1 MAIEDGYAICFNE
14 WALDKDIKNELGL
27 LLIISG
33 LTAEQGYCYAKNK
46 YLADLFEVSE
56 DSISRKIKKLED
68 LGYVQV
74 HYEKRGAEITAR
86 YITIPRLAKNN
97 QDEAVP
103 RTTKMWD
110 DEPQKCG
117 TTNHK
122 NAGRY
127 NIYNNTIDNNTI
139 PNSGEISKSNNILE
153 KNNQISQPSQPVSHA
168 PRVKAPVIKASA
180 KIPTEIQAK
189 LNEWNNYPE
198 TKKALE
204 DYCLFCLDTYN
215 QPKATLK
222 HKINQICKM
231 ANNVPKG
238 IEIICEYNI
247 TGNYK
252 TVFKPNYYNK
262 VLSESSVVSKA
273 YEGDFVRDEDG
284 NIEEIW

>member
-1 MAIEDGYAICFNE
+1 M
-14 WALDKDIKNELGL
+14 
-27 LLIISG
+27 
-33 LTAEQGYCYAKNK
+33 
-46 YLADLFEVSE
+46 
-56 DSISRKIKKLED
+56 
-68 LGYVQV
+68 
-74 HYEKRGAEITAR
+74 
-86 YITIPRLAKNN
+86 
-97 QDEAVP
+97 
-103 RTTKMWD
+103 
-110 DEPQKCG
+110 
-117 TTNHK
+117 
-122 NAGRY
+122 
-127 NIYNNTIDNNTI
+127 
-139 PNSGEISKSNNILE
+139 
-153 KNNQISQPSQPVSHA
+153 
-168 PRVKAPVIKASA
+168 IKASA

-215 QPKATLK
+215 LPKATLK

>member
-68 LGYVQV
+68 LGYIEV

-86 YITIPRLAKNN
+86 YITIPRLAKNS
-97 QDEAVP
+97 QDEAGL

-139 PNSGEISKSNNILE
+139 PNTGVISN
-153 KNNQISQPSQPVSHA
+153 KNNLQILVENNQNQMPKVSRVQAPVVQA
-168 PRVKAPVIKASA
+168 GVQLPKKVKA
-180 KIPTEIQAK
+180 K
-189 LNEWNNYPE
+189 LLEFDSE
-198 TKKALE
+198 TKKTLI
-204 DYCLFCLDTYN
+204 DYCLFLIDSYN
-215 QPKATLK
+215 FKEAALCNRIDELVKKARGVPKA
-222 HKINQICKM
+222 
-231 ANNVPKG
+231 
-238 IEIICEYNI
+238 IEVLCRYNI
-247 TGNYK
+247 NGGYGKLYIPGNL
-252 TVFKPNYYNK
+252 NK
-262 VLSESSVVSKA
+262 KVAEEVVISQQA
-273 YEGDFVRDEDG
+273 TEDEFVRDENG
-284 NIEEIW
+284 NVEEIW